1 MTISKTEAG
10 VTDAASPVTVANV
23 DGRSKEARAARRA
36 AKADQDAKRADEVR
50 IQTKFIE
57 PRVSPEISAAQHAV
71 EVATAVRDSVRR
83 KLEGG
88 STHVS
93 ADDLKRVERGLFEA
107 NLNLNSFL
115 TKQPVNHT

>member
-36 AKADQDAKRADEVR
+36 AKADQDAKRADEAR

-71 EVATAVRDSVRR
+71 EVATAARNSVRR

-88 STHVS
+88 GNDYVN
-93 ADDLKRVERGLFEA
+93 AEDLERCERGIFEA
-107 NLNLNSFL
+107 NMNLNRLL
-115 TKQPVNHT
+115 TKPPEFH